1 MDNVVSVAKFDGFQQ
16 LVDVDSHLIE
26 VYTVW
31 VLFKNFKQVFLQ
43 ILEDQIK
50 TVHSKNKGNQFD

>member
-1 MDNVVSVAKFDGFQQ
+1 MDNVVPVAKFDGFQQ
-16 LVDVDSHLIE
+16 LVDVDSHLVE
-26 VYTVW
+26 VYTIG

-50 TVHSKNKGNQFD
+50 TVHSKNKGN